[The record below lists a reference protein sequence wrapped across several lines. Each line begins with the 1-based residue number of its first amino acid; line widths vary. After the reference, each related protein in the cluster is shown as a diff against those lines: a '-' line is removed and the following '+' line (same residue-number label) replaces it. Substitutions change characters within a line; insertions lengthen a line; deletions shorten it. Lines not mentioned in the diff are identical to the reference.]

1 MISLLRKSVLVG
13 IGLAYMTKDKVEE
26 AARKI
31 AAEDDLSEEEARGLA
46 EDLLKQS
53 EESRKNLKAQVE
65 KFVKSTLE
73 KVDIP
78 SPREMR
84 ELEARIKKLEEL
96 LEKRDSGA

>member
-13 IGLAYMTKDKVEE
+13 IGLAYMTRDKVEE
-26 AARKI
+26 TAKKI
-31 AAEDDLSEEEARGLA
+31 AVEDNLSEEEGRKLA

-53 EESRKNLKAQVE
+53 EESRKHLRVQVE

-84 ELEARIKKLEEL
+84 ELEARVKKLEEL
-96 LEKRDSGA
+96 LEKRDSGS